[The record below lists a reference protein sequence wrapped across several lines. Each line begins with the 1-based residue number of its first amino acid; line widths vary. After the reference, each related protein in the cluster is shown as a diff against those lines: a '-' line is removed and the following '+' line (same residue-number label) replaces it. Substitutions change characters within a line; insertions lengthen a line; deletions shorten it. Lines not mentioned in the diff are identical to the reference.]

1 MLDLGSLVPMKL
13 SKITSIGRPV
23 DFNYPTNRAIGI
35 LSAVVL
41 IGTTLLQLFAGK
53 DLFEA
58 WFWGVG
64 AGLTVFLAWALCREL
79 DPDHDRSAF
88 AAAGLAVIGLFVFG
102 LANLGRLFWL
112 LLAVRVVNRTTGLP
126 ATIADSLAVTG
137 LGGWLVYNGNWGFG
151 VLTVVAFLLDSQLA
165 PPHRQQ
171 IIFAGLSA
179 LSTLAIVIL
188 QGPLWPEAGFSWGAG
203 GIALGLSAVFVPV
216 ILGSSTL
223 KGVEDESG
231 EGLKPVRVQAGQALA
246 LIAGIEIALWSG
258 TLGFKSM
265 MPLWATVVGAAVFGF
280 LFVPRRN

>member
-1 MLDLGSLVPMKL
+1 MKL
-13 SKITSIGRPV
+13 NKMTSIGRPV

-41 IGTTLLQLFAGK
+41 VATTLLQLFAGK
-53 DLFEA
+53 ELFTA

-64 AGLTVFLAWALCREL
+64 AGVTVFLAWALCREL
-79 DPDHDRSAF
+79 DPDHDMSAF

-112 LLAVRVVNRTTGLP
+112 LLVVRVVNRTTGLP
-126 ATIADSLAVTG
+126 ATIIDSLVVAG
-137 LGGWLVYNGNWGFG
+137 LSGWLVYNGNWGFG

-179 LSTLAIVIL
+179 LSTVAIVIL
-188 QGPLWPEAGFSWGAG
+188 KGPLWPEAGLSWGAG
-203 GIALGLSAVFVPV
+203 LVAVGLSAIFIPV
-216 ILGSSTL
+216 ILWSSTL

-231 EGLKPVRVQAGQALA
+231 EGLKPMRIQAGQTLA
-246 LIAGIEIALWSG
+246 LMAGIEIAFWSAAPG
-258 TLGFKSM
+258 LRSM
-265 MPLWATVVGAAVFGF
+265 MPLWATVIGAAIYGF
-280 LFVPRRN
+280 LFVPRRKDGPPGPP

>member
-1 MLDLGSLVPMKL
+1 MKL

-35 LSAVVL
+35 LSIVVL
-41 IGTTLLQLFAGK
+41 VATTLLQLFAGK
-53 DLFEA
+53 DLFVA

-64 AGLTVFLAWALCREL
+64 AGLTVFLAWALGREL
-79 DPDHDRSAF
+79 DPDHDLSAF

-126 ATIADSLAVTG
+126 ATITDSLAVAG
-137 LGGWLVYNGNWGFG
+137 LGGWLVFNGNWGFG
-151 VLTVVAFLLDSQLA
+151 VLTVVAFLLDNQLA

-203 GIALGLSAVFVPV
+203 AIALGISAVFIPV
-216 ILGSSTL
+216 ILGSSSL

-246 LIAGIEIALWSG
+246 LSAGIEIALWSG

-265 MPLWATVVGAAVFGF
+265 MPLWTTVVGAAVFGF
-280 LFVPRRN
+280 LFVPRRKKQL